1 VIIVRGVR
9 RVINLRL
16 LKRQFFPLLFLLLAG
31 CASQADFPDPLYREI
46 NQLKTKLLDIERK
59 SSQIGS
65 DVASLDKRSKAL
77 EEKVQENARQ
87 LQETNTR
94 IAKLT
99 DQQVQRPPVRRPEPQ
114 RSQGD
119 TAPKPEETKVA
130 IGPEDLYRTAYNHFI
145 AQDYLNAISAFQ
157 KYVES
162 YPQDQLA
169 DNAQYWIGES
179 YYSQK
184 NYRQAL
190 IEFQK
195 VVDKFPTGN
204 KVPDAVLKKGFA
216 YSQLRESES
225 ALKEF
230 KKVVEQFPQ
239 SEAAAIAKDNIQRL
253 ARTN

>member
-1 VIIVRGVR
+1 M
-9 RVINLRL
+9 RL
-16 LKRQFFPLLFLLLAG
+16 LKIQSLPLLSLLLLG

-46 NQLKTKLLDIERK
+46 NQLKRQLLEIDRK
-59 SSQIGS
+59 TSQIGS
-65 DVASLDKRSKAL
+65 DMATLDKRSKAL
-77 EEKVQENARQ
+77 EEKVQENSRQ

-99 DQQVQRPPVRRPEPQ
+99 EQQTQRPQARRQDSPRNQVEA
-114 RSQGD
+114 S
-119 TAPKPEETKVA
+119 PKAEETGKA
-130 IGPEDLYRTAYNHFI
+130 ISPEDLYRTAYNHFI
-145 AQDYLNAISAFQ
+145 AQDYPNAVAAFQ

-195 VVDKFPTGN
+195 VVDKFPTEN
-204 KVPDAVLKKGFA
+204 KAPDAILRKGLT
-216 YSQLRESES
+216 YSQLRDYEL

-230 KKVVEQFPQ
+230 RKVIEQFPQ
-239 SEAAAIAKDNIQRL
+239 SEAAAIAKENIQKL
-253 ARTN
+253 AKTN